1 MDADPTDVDPT
12 DTDPTD
18 TGTMTATD
26 RDLASVLDFLVL
38 AERLKTELRHSWLS
52 DGRRESVAE
61 HTWMMALMALALGP
75 RLEHPVDVA
84 RAMELVVVHD
94 IAETE
99 VGDIP
104 VFEKSARKAAKA
116 RAEAAAMERICARL
130 PPDLGARIGAAWR
143 EFEDGVTPEAR
154 FARALDHLEVQLQ
167 HNLADLD
174 TWEPVELGLVWTKM
188 DGPCAHDATLRA
200 LAAAIRARAEAKLAA
215 AGHDVAALRAQHATP
230 RVQP

>member
-1 MDADPTDVDPT
+1 MDADPMTTTDH
-12 DTDPTD
+12 
-18 TGTMTATD
+18 
-26 RDLASVLDFLVL
+26 DLAAILDFLVL

-61 HTWMMALMALALGP
+61 HTWMMALMALSLGS

-84 RAMELVVVHD
+84 RAIELVIVHD

-104 VFEKSARKAAKA
+104 FFEKSARKDAKA
-116 RAEAAAMERICARL
+116 RAEAAAMARICARL
-130 PPDLGARIGAAWR
+130 PADLGARIGAAWR

-154 FARALDHLEVQLQ
+154 FARALDHLEVQFQ

-188 DGPCAHDATLRA
+188 DDPCAHDATLRA
-200 LAAAIRARAEAKLAA
+200 LAGAIRGRAEAKLAD
-215 AGHDVAALRAQHATP
+215 AGHDVAALRAEHAGP
-230 RVQP
+230 GGSP

>member
-1 MDADPTDVDPT
+1 MDAAPATP
-12 DTDPTD
+12 
-18 TGTMTATD
+18 TD
-26 RDLASVLDFLVL
+26 RDLAAILDFLAL

-61 HTWMMALMALALGP
+61 HTWMMALMALSLGS

-84 RAMELVVVHD
+84 RALELVVVHD

-104 VFEKSARKAAKA
+104 SFEKSARKDAKMQ
-116 RAEAAAMERICARL
+116 AEAAAMERICARL
-130 PPDLGARIGAAWR
+130 PADLGARIGAAWR
-143 EFEDGVTPEAR
+143 EFEDGATPEAL
-154 FARALDHLEVQLQ
+154 FARALDHLEVQFQ
-167 HNLADLD
+167 HNLADIE

-200 LAAAIRARAEAKLAA
+200 VAAAIRARAEAKLAA
-215 AGHDVAALRAQHATP
+215 AGHDVAALRAEHAKP
-230 RVQP
+230 GARP